1 MDKKIRILVIP
12 SDKYG
17 CGKFRSV
24 DPHVYIAEH
33 YKDEFDVEITYS
45 LEQEN
50 LEQYLRKFDIIHI
63 HKCLDKE
70 CKVIELAFLISSSLF
85 MIFFNYSYF
94 VDLLIIWVK
103 KFLSTGFCVIYID

>member
-33 YKDEFDVEITYS
+33 DKDEFDVEITYS

-50 LEQYLRKFDIIHI
+50 LEQ
-63 HKCLDKE
+63 
-70 CKVIELAFLISSSLF
+70 
-85 MIFFNYSYF
+85 
-94 VDLLIIWVK
+94 
-103 KFLSTGFCVIYID
+103 

>member
-33 YKDEFDVEITYS
+33 YKDEFDVEIVGYEQDFGEWRDKSGKPHNVTYWMP
-45 LEQEN
+45 LPEPP
-50 LEQYLRKFDIIHI
+50 
-63 HKCLDKE
+63 
-70 CKVIELAFLISSSLF
+70 
-85 MIFFNYSYF
+85 
-94 VDLLIIWVK
+94 VK
-103 KFLSTGFCVIYID
+103 Y